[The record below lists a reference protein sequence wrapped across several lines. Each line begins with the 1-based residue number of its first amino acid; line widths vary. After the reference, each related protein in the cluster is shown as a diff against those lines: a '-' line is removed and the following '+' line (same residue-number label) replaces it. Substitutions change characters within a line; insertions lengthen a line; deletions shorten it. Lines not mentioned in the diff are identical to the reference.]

1 MSPQIPPHSARP
13 FGIGSVCPSGR
24 IWRAMFRLLLV
35 LWTLALGVV
44 SAEADEAGSP
54 LPVVTTLPVLKD
66 LVQQIGQP
74 YVRVMSLLSGLESE
88 HSYSPKPS
96 DLVALRKARLLVEI
110 GAGLEVW
117 VAGLIKS
124 AGNPGLTVM
133 TAAEGLHLLDSP
145 EPNKSTASEAAHEGH
160 HHHLGNPHVW
170 LDPDNV
176 SIMVERLAATLMRLD
191 PPHADTY
198 ARQAAAYR
206 QTLARTTAE
215 LTQQLAPLRDRRIIT
230 HHPAWPYFAQRF
242 HLEIVGEIQLQSGA
256 EPSPRHLRTLIERI
270 RRDKIQVIVSEPQL
284 NQKVPRLLADET
296 GARVVVLTP
305 LPGGVPGT
313 DTYLDML
320 RYNVVQL
327 VQGFTRP

>member
-1 MSPQIPPHSARP
+1 MPLQIPTYNVRRPGAGFGRTCGGSLRAR
-13 FGIGSVCPSGR
+13 
-24 IWRAMFRLLLV
+24 WLLTLL
-35 LWTLALGVV
+35 LWTLMPGLVHAASED
-44 SAEADEAGSP
+44 SAAP

-66 LVQQIGQP
+66 LVQQVGQP
-74 YVRVMSLLSGLESE
+74 YVRVTSLLSGLESE

-96 DLVALRKARLLVEI
+96 DLVAVRKARLLVEI

-133 TAAEGLHLLDSP
+133 TAADGLPLLEVP
-145 EPNKSTASEAAHEGH
+145 EAERQGTTGAAHDGH
-160 HHHLGNPHVW
+160 HHRLGNPHVW
-170 LDPDNV
+170 LDPENV
-176 SIMVERLAATLMRLD
+176 SIMVERLAAALSKLD

-198 ARQAAAYR
+198 ARQATAYR
-206 QTLARTTAE
+206 QALARTTVE
-215 LTQQLAPLRDRRIIT
+215 LTQQLAPLHDRRIIT

-256 EPSPRHLRTLIERI
+256 EPSPRHLRELIARI
-270 RRDKIQVIVSEPQL
+270 RRDGIQVIVSEPQL